1 MGKKANQV
9 WRNLYSKINL
19 EQINLCRDFSM
30 FCLPV
35 LLVAFLFWLCYFHFL
50 APPAMST
57 GISSQSVIFLEHH
70 WNWVSRSTTKHLVL
84 VSLDRWWLFTLYSR
98 NDGCRHVMR
107 RRNVWRE
114 QRGDTCKQVDWPKV
128 VPPQPWRH
136 AAYHSIVMKWCVSS
150 TILKQQLKRDAN
162 KALYQ

>member
-1 MGKKANQV
+1 MPWLFNVLFA
-9 WRNLYSKINL
+9 RA
-19 EQINLCRDFSM
+19 FS
-30 FCLPV
+30 CLPV
-35 LLVAFLFWLCYFHFL
+35 LAVLLSF
-50 APPAMST
+50 
-57 GISSQSVIFLEHH
+57 SSPSSHVNGNFFTICDFPRTSLE
-70 WNWVSRSTTKHLVL
+70 WVSRSTTKHLVL

-136 AAYHSIVMKWCVSS
+136 AAYHSIVMKWCLQHHLKAAVKTGCKQSAIPVVPHPAVPEVS
-150 TILKQQLKRDAN
+150 N
-162 KALYQ
+162 